1 MLKSIKSGGIVKRI
15 IISTI
20 LIMLCGCTTV
30 SLNPIEKEKISQS
43 FLLTKNEFMLTVK
56 ENRKKDIHK
65 FFVNSL
71 KNEIILNNIDKTDLS
86 DILVFVPDNKIEVVS
101 NDRIN
106 TLLVLTKGMDSA
118 YFVAVWTRINNTWKI
133 LNIYEKQNQKGENML
148 SYIVIAIFAVIFLVT
163 FFVSLKSIK
172 KTFVQKY
179 GELSELELKIIDAK
193 RKFETT
199 KKRS

>member
-118 YFVAVWTRINNTWKI
+118 YFVAIWTKINNTWKI
-133 LNIYEKQNQKGENML
+133 LNIYEKQN
-148 SYIVIAIFAVIFLVT
+148 
-163 FFVSLKSIK
+163 
-172 KTFVQKY
+172 
-179 GELSELELKIIDAK
+179 
-193 RKFETT
+193 
-199 KKRS
+199 

>member
-30 SLNPIEKEKISQS
+30 SLNLIEKEKTSQS

-106 TLLVLTKGMDSA
+106 TLLVLTSGMNSA
-118 YFVAVWTRINNTWKI
+118 YFVVVWTRINNTWKI
-133 LNIYEKQNQKGENML
+133 LNIYEKQN
-148 SYIVIAIFAVIFLVT
+148 
-163 FFVSLKSIK
+163 
-172 KTFVQKY
+172 
-179 GELSELELKIIDAK
+179 
-193 RKFETT
+193 
-199 KKRS
+199 

>member
-118 YFVAVWTRINNTWKI
+118 YFVVVWTRINNTWKI
-133 LNIYEKQNQKGENML
+133 LNIYEKQN
-148 SYIVIAIFAVIFLVT
+148 
-163 FFVSLKSIK
+163 
-172 KTFVQKY
+172 
-179 GELSELELKIIDAK
+179 
-193 RKFETT
+193 
-199 KKRS
+199 

>member
-1 MLKSIKSGGIVKRI
+1 MKRI

-118 YFVAVWTRINNTWKI
+118 YFVVVWTRINNTWKI
-133 LNIYEKQNQKGENML
+133 LNIYEKQN
-148 SYIVIAIFAVIFLVT
+148 
-163 FFVSLKSIK
+163 
-172 KTFVQKY
+172 
-179 GELSELELKIIDAK
+179 
-193 RKFETT
+193 
-199 KKRS
+199 

>member
-1 MLKSIKSGGIVKRI
+1 MKRI

-133 LNIYEKQNQKGENML
+133 LDIYEKQN
-148 SYIVIAIFAVIFLVT
+148 
-163 FFVSLKSIK
+163 
-172 KTFVQKY
+172 
-179 GELSELELKIIDAK
+179 
-193 RKFETT
+193 
-199 KKRS
+199 

>member
-133 LNIYEKQNQKGENML
+133 LNIYEKQN
-148 SYIVIAIFAVIFLVT
+148 
-163 FFVSLKSIK
+163 
-172 KTFVQKY
+172 
-179 GELSELELKIIDAK
+179 
-193 RKFETT
+193 
-199 KKRS
+199 

>member
-1 MLKSIKSGGIVKRI
+1 MLESIKSGGIVKRI

-30 SLNPIEKEKISQS
+30 SLNLIEKEKISQS

-133 LNIYEKQNQKGENML
+133 LNIYEKQN
-148 SYIVIAIFAVIFLVT
+148 
-163 FFVSLKSIK
+163 
-172 KTFVQKY
+172 
-179 GELSELELKIIDAK
+179 
-193 RKFETT
+193 
-199 KKRS
+199 

>member
-65 FFVNSL
+65 FFVNSF
-71 KNEIILNNIDKTDLS
+71 KNKIIMNNIDKTDLS

-106 TLLVLTKGMDSA
+106 TLLVLTSGMNSA
-118 YFVAVWTRINNTWKI
+118 YFVVVWTKINNTWKI
-133 LNIYEKQNQKGENML
+133 LNIYEKQN
-148 SYIVIAIFAVIFLVT
+148 
-163 FFVSLKSIK
+163 
-172 KTFVQKY
+172 
-179 GELSELELKIIDAK
+179 
-193 RKFETT
+193 
-199 KKRS
+199 

>member
-1 MLKSIKSGGIVKRI
+1 MKRI

-65 FFVNSL
+65 FFVNSF
-71 KNEIILNNIDKTDLS
+71 KNKIIMNNIDKTDLS

-106 TLLVLTKGMDSA
+106 TLLVLTSGMNSA
-118 YFVAVWTRINNTWKI
+118 YFVVVWTKINNTWKI
-133 LNIYEKQNQKGENML
+133 LNIYEKQN
-148 SYIVIAIFAVIFLVT
+148 
-163 FFVSLKSIK
+163 
-172 KTFVQKY
+172 
-179 GELSELELKIIDAK
+179 
-193 RKFETT
+193 
-199 KKRS
+199 

>member
-106 TLLVLTKGMDSA
+106 TLLVLTSGMNSA
-118 YFVAVWTRINNTWKI
+118 YFVVVWTKINNTWKI
-133 LNIYEKQNQKGENML
+133 LNIYEKQN
-148 SYIVIAIFAVIFLVT
+148 
-163 FFVSLKSIK
+163 
-172 KTFVQKY
+172 
-179 GELSELELKIIDAK
+179 
-193 RKFETT
+193 
-199 KKRS
+199 

>member
-106 TLLVLTKGMDSA
+106 TLLVLTSGMNSA
-118 YFVAVWTRINNTWKI
+118 YFVVVWTRINNTWKI
-133 LNIYEKQNQKGENML
+133 LNIYEKQN
-148 SYIVIAIFAVIFLVT
+148 
-163 FFVSLKSIK
+163 
-172 KTFVQKY
+172 
-179 GELSELELKIIDAK
+179 
-193 RKFETT
+193 
-199 KKRS
+199 

>member
-86 DILVFVPDNKIEVVS
+86 DMLVFVPDNKIEVVS

-118 YFVAVWTRINNTWKI
+118 YFVAIWTKINNTWKI
-133 LNIYEKQNQKGENML
+133 LNIYEKQN
-148 SYIVIAIFAVIFLVT
+148 
-163 FFVSLKSIK
+163 
-172 KTFVQKY
+172 
-179 GELSELELKIIDAK
+179 
-193 RKFETT
+193 
-199 KKRS
+199 

>member
-71 KNEIILNNIDKTDLS
+71 KNEIIMNNIDKTDLS

-106 TLLVLTKGMDSA
+106 TLLVLTSGMNSA
-118 YFVAVWTRINNTWKI
+118 YFVVVWTKINNTWKI
-133 LNIYEKQNQKGENML
+133 LNIYEKQN
-148 SYIVIAIFAVIFLVT
+148 
-163 FFVSLKSIK
+163 
-172 KTFVQKY
+172 
-179 GELSELELKIIDAK
+179 
-193 RKFETT
+193 
-199 KKRS
+199 

>member
-43 FLLTKNEFMLTVK
+43 FLLTKNEFMLTAK

-65 FFVNSL
+65 FFVNSF

-106 TLLVLTKGMDSA
+106 TLLVLTSGMNSA
-118 YFVAVWTRINNTWKI
+118 YFVVVWTKINNTWKI
-133 LNIYEKQNQKGENML
+133 LNIYEKQN
-148 SYIVIAIFAVIFLVT
+148 
-163 FFVSLKSIK
+163 
-172 KTFVQKY
+172 
-179 GELSELELKIIDAK
+179 
-193 RKFETT
+193 
-199 KKRS
+199 

>member
-65 FFVNSL
+65 FFVNSF
-71 KNEIILNNIDKTDLS
+71 KNEIIMNNIDKTDLS

-106 TLLVLTKGMDSA
+106 TLLVLTSGMNSA
-118 YFVAVWTRINNTWKI
+118 YFVVVWTKINNTWKI
-133 LNIYEKQNQKGENML
+133 LNIYEKQN
-148 SYIVIAIFAVIFLVT
+148 
-163 FFVSLKSIK
+163 
-172 KTFVQKY
+172 
-179 GELSELELKIIDAK
+179 
-193 RKFETT
+193 
-199 KKRS
+199 

>member
-1 MLKSIKSGGIVKRI
+1 MKRI

-65 FFVNSL
+65 FFVNSF
-71 KNEIILNNIDKTDLS
+71 KNEIIMNNIDKTDLS

-106 TLLVLTKGMDSA
+106 TLLVLTSGMNSA
-118 YFVAVWTRINNTWKI
+118 YFVVVWTKINNTWKI
-133 LNIYEKQNQKGENML
+133 LNIYEKQN
-148 SYIVIAIFAVIFLVT
+148 
-163 FFVSLKSIK
+163 
-172 KTFVQKY
+172 
-179 GELSELELKIIDAK
+179 
-193 RKFETT
+193 
-199 KKRS
+199 

>member
-65 FFVNSL
+65 FFVNSF
-71 KNEIILNNIDKTDLS
+71 KNKIIMNNIDKTDLS

-106 TLLVLTKGMDSA
+106 TLLVLTSGINSA
-118 YFVAVWTRINNTWKI
+118 YFVVVWTKINNTWKI
-133 LNIYEKQNQKGENML
+133 LNIYEKQN
-148 SYIVIAIFAVIFLVT
+148 
-163 FFVSLKSIK
+163 
-172 KTFVQKY
+172 
-179 GELSELELKIIDAK
+179 
-193 RKFETT
+193 
-199 KKRS
+199 

>member
-1 MLKSIKSGGIVKRI
+1 MLKSIESGGIVKRI

-106 TLLVLTKGMDSA
+106 TLLVLAKGMDSA

-133 LNIYEKQNQKGENML
+133 LDIYEKQN
-148 SYIVIAIFAVIFLVT
+148 
-163 FFVSLKSIK
+163 
-172 KTFVQKY
+172 
-179 GELSELELKIIDAK
+179 
-193 RKFETT
+193 
-199 KKRS
+199 

>member
-65 FFVNSL
+65 FFVNSF

-106 TLLVLTKGMDSA
+106 TLLVLTSGMNSA
-118 YFVAVWTRINNTWKI
+118 YFVVVWTRINNTWKI
-133 LNIYEKQNQKGENML
+133 LNIYEKQN
-148 SYIVIAIFAVIFLVT
+148 
-163 FFVSLKSIK
+163 
-172 KTFVQKY
+172 
-179 GELSELELKIIDAK
+179 
-193 RKFETT
+193 
-199 KKRS
+199 

>member
-106 TLLVLTKGMDSA
+106 TLLVLTSGMDSA
-118 YFVAVWTRINNTWKI
+118 YFVVVWTKINNTWKI
-133 LNIYEKQNQKGENML
+133 LNIYEKQN
-148 SYIVIAIFAVIFLVT
+148 
-163 FFVSLKSIK
+163 
-172 KTFVQKY
+172 
-179 GELSELELKIIDAK
+179 
-193 RKFETT
+193 
-199 KKRS
+199 

>member
-1 MLKSIKSGGIVKRI
+1 MLKSIESGGIVKRI

-118 YFVAVWTRINNTWKI
+118 YFVAVWTRINNCLLYT
-133 LNIYEKQNQKGENML
+133 
-148 SYIVIAIFAVIFLVT
+148 SP
-163 FFVSLKSIK
+163 SPR
-172 KTFVQKY
+172 
-179 GELSELELKIIDAK
+179 D
-193 RKFETT
+193 
-199 KKRS
+199 

>member
-30 SLNPIEKEKISQS
+30 SLKPIEKEKISQS

-118 YFVAVWTRINNTWKI
+118 YFVVVWTKINNTWKI
-133 LNIYEKQNQKGENML
+133 LNIYEKQN
-148 SYIVIAIFAVIFLVT
+148 
-163 FFVSLKSIK
+163 
-172 KTFVQKY
+172 
-179 GELSELELKIIDAK
+179 
-193 RKFETT
+193 
-199 KKRS
+199 

>member
-30 SLNPIEKEKISQS
+30 SLNPIEKEKVSQS

-65 FFVNSL
+65 FFVNSF
-71 KNEIILNNIDKTDLS
+71 KNKIIMNNIDKTDLS

-106 TLLVLTKGMDSA
+106 TLLVLTSGMNSA
-118 YFVAVWTRINNTWKI
+118 YFVVVWTKINNTWKI
-133 LNIYEKQNQKGENML
+133 LNIYEKQN
-148 SYIVIAIFAVIFLVT
+148 
-163 FFVSLKSIK
+163 
-172 KTFVQKY
+172 
-179 GELSELELKIIDAK
+179 
-193 RKFETT
+193 
-199 KKRS
+199 

>member
-1 MLKSIKSGGIVKRI
+1 MLKSIESGGIVKRI

-65 FFVNSL
+65 FFVNSF
-71 KNEIILNNIDKTDLS
+71 KNKIIMNNIDKTDLS

-106 TLLVLTKGMDSA
+106 TLLVLTSGMNSA
-118 YFVAVWTRINNTWKI
+118 YFVVVWTKINNTWKI
-133 LNIYEKQNQKGENML
+133 LNIYEKQN
-148 SYIVIAIFAVIFLVT
+148 
-163 FFVSLKSIK
+163 
-172 KTFVQKY
+172 
-179 GELSELELKIIDAK
+179 
-193 RKFETT
+193 
-199 KKRS
+199 

>member
-1 MLKSIKSGGIVKRI
+1 MLKSIESGGIVKRI

-30 SLNPIEKEKISQS
+30 SLNPIEKEKVSQS

-65 FFVNSL
+65 FFVNSF
-71 KNEIILNNIDKTDLS
+71 KNKIIMNNIDKTDLS

-106 TLLVLTKGMDSA
+106 TLLVLTSGMNSA
-118 YFVAVWTRINNTWKI
+118 YFVVVWTKINNTWKI
-133 LNIYEKQNQKGENML
+133 LNIYEKQN
-148 SYIVIAIFAVIFLVT
+148 
-163 FFVSLKSIK
+163 
-172 KTFVQKY
+172 
-179 GELSELELKIIDAK
+179 
-193 RKFETT
+193 
-199 KKRS
+199 

>member
-101 NDRIN
+101 NDRID

-133 LNIYEKQNQKGENML
+133 LNIYEKQN
-148 SYIVIAIFAVIFLVT
+148 
-163 FFVSLKSIK
+163 
-172 KTFVQKY
+172 
-179 GELSELELKIIDAK
+179 
-193 RKFETT
+193 
-199 KKRS
+199 

>member
-65 FFVNSL
+65 FFVNSF
-71 KNEIILNNIDKTDLS
+71 KNKIIMNNIDKTDLS

-106 TLLVLTKGMDSA
+106 TLLVLTKGMNSA
-118 YFVAVWTRINNTWKI
+118 YFVVVWTKINNTWKI
-133 LNIYEKQNQKGENML
+133 LNIYEKQN
-148 SYIVIAIFAVIFLVT
+148 
-163 FFVSLKSIK
+163 
-172 KTFVQKY
+172 
-179 GELSELELKIIDAK
+179 
-193 RKFETT
+193 
-199 KKRS
+199 

>member
-1 MLKSIKSGGIVKRI
+1 MLKSIESGGIVKRI

-133 LNIYEKQNQKGENML
+133 LDIYEKQN
-148 SYIVIAIFAVIFLVT
+148 
-163 FFVSLKSIK
+163 
-172 KTFVQKY
+172 
-179 GELSELELKIIDAK
+179 
-193 RKFETT
+193 
-199 KKRS
+199 

>member
-1 MLKSIKSGGIVKRI
+1 MYKRQSLK
-15 IISTI
+15 
-20 LIMLCGCTTV
+20 
-30 SLNPIEKEKISQS
+30 PIEKEKISQS

-106 TLLVLTKGMDSA
+106 TLLVLTSGMNSA
-118 YFVAVWTRINNTWKI
+118 YFVVVWTRINNTWKI
-133 LNIYEKQNQKGENML
+133 LNIYEKQN
-148 SYIVIAIFAVIFLVT
+148 
-163 FFVSLKSIK
+163 
-172 KTFVQKY
+172 
-179 GELSELELKIIDAK
+179 
-193 RKFETT
+193 
-199 KKRS
+199 

>member
-1 MLKSIKSGGIVKRI
+1 MKRI

-65 FFVNSL
+65 FFVNSF
-71 KNEIILNNIDKTDLS
+71 KNKIIMNNIDKTDLS

-106 TLLVLTKGMDSA
+106 TLLVLTKGMNSA
-118 YFVAVWTRINNTWKI
+118 YFVVVWTKINNTWKI
-133 LNIYEKQNQKGENML
+133 LNIYEKQN
-148 SYIVIAIFAVIFLVT
+148 
-163 FFVSLKSIK
+163 
-172 KTFVQKY
+172 
-179 GELSELELKIIDAK
+179 
-193 RKFETT
+193 
-199 KKRS
+199 

>member
-1 MLKSIKSGGIVKRI
+1 MLESIKSGGIVKRI

-30 SLNPIEKEKISQS
+30 SLNLIEKEKISQS

-106 TLLVLTKGMDSA
+106 TLLVLTSGMNSA
-118 YFVAVWTRINNTWKI
+118 YFVVVWTRINNTWKI
-133 LNIYEKQNQKGENML
+133 LNIYEKQN
-148 SYIVIAIFAVIFLVT
+148 
-163 FFVSLKSIK
+163 
-172 KTFVQKY
+172 
-179 GELSELELKIIDAK
+179 
-193 RKFETT
+193 
-199 KKRS
+199 

>member
-65 FFVNSL
+65 FFVNSF

-106 TLLVLTKGMDSA
+106 TLLVLTSGMNSA
-118 YFVAVWTRINNTWKI
+118 YFVVVWTKINNTWKI
-133 LNIYEKQNQKGENML
+133 LNIYEKQN
-148 SYIVIAIFAVIFLVT
+148 
-163 FFVSLKSIK
+163 
-172 KTFVQKY
+172 
-179 GELSELELKIIDAK
+179 
-193 RKFETT
+193 
-199 KKRS
+199 

>member
-65 FFVNSL
+65 FFVNSF
-71 KNEIILNNIDKTDLS
+71 KNKIIINNIDKTDLS

-106 TLLVLTKGMDSA
+106 TLLVLTSGMNSA
-118 YFVAVWTRINNTWKI
+118 YFVVVWTKINNTWKI
-133 LNIYEKQNQKGENML
+133 LNIYEKQN
-148 SYIVIAIFAVIFLVT
+148 
-163 FFVSLKSIK
+163 
-172 KTFVQKY
+172 
-179 GELSELELKIIDAK
+179 
-193 RKFETT
+193 
-199 KKRS
+199 

>member
-71 KNEIILNNIDKTDLS
+71 KNEIIMNNIDKTDLS

-106 TLLVLTKGMDSA
+106 TLLVLTSGINSA
-118 YFVAVWTRINNTWKI
+118 YFVVVWTKINNTWKI
-133 LNIYEKQNQKGENML
+133 LNIYEKQN
-148 SYIVIAIFAVIFLVT
+148 
-163 FFVSLKSIK
+163 
-172 KTFVQKY
+172 
-179 GELSELELKIIDAK
+179 
-193 RKFETT
+193 
-199 KKRS
+199 

>member
-118 YFVAVWTRINNTWKI
+118 YFVVVWTKINNTWKI
-133 LNIYEKQNQKGENML
+133 LNIYEKQN
-148 SYIVIAIFAVIFLVT
+148 
-163 FFVSLKSIK
+163 
-172 KTFVQKY
+172 
-179 GELSELELKIIDAK
+179 
-193 RKFETT
+193 
-199 KKRS
+199 

>member
-30 SLNPIEKEKISQS
+30 SLNLIEKEKISQS

-106 TLLVLTKGMDSA
+106 TLLVLTSGMNSA
-118 YFVAVWTRINNTWKI
+118 YFVVVWTRINNTWKI
-133 LNIYEKQNQKGENML
+133 LNIYEKQN
-148 SYIVIAIFAVIFLVT
+148 
-163 FFVSLKSIK
+163 
-172 KTFVQKY
+172 
-179 GELSELELKIIDAK
+179 
-193 RKFETT
+193 
-199 KKRS
+199 